1 MKILL
6 DNNSFDFILHNEKM
20 IQQVQ
25 SNFEFYYILSQEIE
39 LEKIN
44 NLSKK
49 MKLKEIK
56 STFSQETAG
65 VFMINAPCLNRQCYF
80 VEQSIQNKIEKILIK
95 HGCKKNNRQENFM
108 HDLNLAIT
116 AYINKYTVLTND
128 GNNKKQEGLLSALRE
143 LEIDCFSHDDF
154 NSLLLQTTNKHCIS

>member
-49 MKLKEIK
+49 
-56 STFSQETAG
+56 
-65 VFMINAPCLNRQCYF
+65 
-80 VEQSIQNKIEKILIK
+80 
-95 HGCKKNNRQENFM
+95 
-108 HDLNLAIT
+108 
-116 AYINKYTVLTND
+116 
-128 GNNKKQEGLLSALRE
+128 
-143 LEIDCFSHDDF
+143 
-154 NSLLLQTTNKHCIS
+154 